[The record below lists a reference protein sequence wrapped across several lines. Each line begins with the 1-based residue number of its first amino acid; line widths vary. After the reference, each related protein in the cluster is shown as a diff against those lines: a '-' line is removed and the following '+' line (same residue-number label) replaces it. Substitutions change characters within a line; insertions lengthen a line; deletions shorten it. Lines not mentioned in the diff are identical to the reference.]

1 MLMNR
6 FQLMI
11 LALATGAML
20 VALGSFLL
28 TQSHEIK
35 PIAYSAIAVGGAS
48 FVAAIMT
55 FIRIRSDRLK

>member
-1 MLMNR
+1 MLMSR

-11 LALATGAML
+11 LALAIGTIL

-28 TQSHEIK
+28 TQSHQIK
-35 PIAYSAIAVGGAS
+35 PIAYSAIAVGAAS

>member
-1 MLMNR
+1 MNR

-11 LALATGAML
+11 LALAIGAML

-28 TQSHEIK
+28 TQSHEIQ

-48 FVAAIMT
+48 LVAAIMT

>member
-1 MLMNR
+1 
-6 FQLMI
+6 MI
-11 LALATGAML
+11 LALAIGTIL

-28 TQSHEIK
+28 TQSPEIK

>member
-1 MLMNR
+1 MLVNR

-11 LALATGAML
+11 LALAIGALL

-28 TQSHEIK
+28 IRSPDVK
-35 PIAYSAIAVGGAS
+35 LIAYSAIAVGGVS

>member
-1 MLMNR
+1 MGR

-11 LALATGAML
+11 LAFALGAIL

-28 TQSHEIK
+28 TQSHQIK

>member
-1 MLMNR
+1 
-6 FQLMI
+6 MI
-11 LALATGAML
+11 LALAIGALL

-28 TQSHEIK
+28 IRSPDVK
-35 PIAYSAIAVGGAS
+35 LIAYSAIAVGGVS